1 MKRVL
6 SLISLVSLLMISFSS
21 CKKEDSFS
29 VSGKTF
35 TAFGYHADSF
45 TYGIIHYDGY
55 DAYYV
60 LRFISETT
68 AERSTREGNASGRI
82 IGDMEDCKVTIN
94 YPLITIS
101 YMSRG
106 TQYTESGAFLDKT
119 KFRLTSSNGKVTSE
133 YILQ

>member
-1 MKRVL
+1 
-6 SLISLVSLLMISFSS
+6 MISFSS
-21 CKKEDSFS
+21 CKKEESFS

-35 TAFGYHADSF
+35 AAFGYHADSF
-45 TYGIIHYDGY
+45 TYGIIHRDGY

-60 LRFISETT
+60 LRFTSETT
-68 AERSTREGNASGRI
+68 AERSTREGSASGRI
-82 IGDMEDCKVTIN
+82 IGDMEDCKVAID

-101 YMSRG
+101 YMSLG
-106 TQYTESGAFLDKT
+106 TQYTESGAFLDQT

>member
-1 MKRVL
+1 MMPTMFFA
-6 SLISLVSLLMISFSS
+6 LLA
-21 CKKEDSFS
+21 KQLQREAQEKEM
-29 VSGKTF
+29 
-35 TAFGYHADSF
+35 
-45 TYGIIHYDGY
+45 
-55 DAYYV
+55 
-60 LRFISETT
+60 LRDELL
-68 AERSTREGNASGRI
+68 
-82 IGDMEDCKVTIN
+82 DCKVTIN